1 MATELEVRRDHLPYI
16 SRLDQRL
23 PGCIDLVV
31 IHCTELP
38 DLLAARSY
46 GERILYP
53 GSGTGNSGH
62 YYLER
67 NGAVEE
73 WAPIDRIA
81 HHAGQYNERSI
92 GIELVNLGRYPD
104 WYDSRR
110 QTLSEPYPD
119 DQIEALIRL
128 LLELR
133 SRLPRLQFI
142 AGHDQLDT
150 TEVVASDDPAR
161 RVRRKRDTGP
171 LFPWSRVLKA
181 VALAPWTEVAMD
193 TDC

>member
-119 DQIEALIRL
+119 EQIEALIRL

-133 SRLPRLQFI
+133 SRLPRLHFI

-161 RVRRKRDTGP
+161 RVRRKRDPGP